1 MTNGSAGQGAQG
13 LRVVVVG
20 GSMGGLLAGNMLHRA
35 GCDVTVHER
44 IGTELAERGVGIA
57 THPGLHAAL
66 ESLGLSI
73 DEAFG
78 VRLEERITLGTDGSI
93 LARYHLPQIQ
103 ATWGHLYH
111 LLRGNFPDERYV
123 AGANFTRVEPHGEGV
138 LAHFADGSRVE
149 ADLLIGADGVR
160 STVRAQ
166 LWPEAV
172 PEYAGYVAWRGIV
185 DEDRLSAEHRDILLT
200 HFIVCLPPGEHVV
213 GYPVAGPDGDL
224 SPGKRRFNI
233 VWYRL
238 ATADELRRMQ
248 TDEAGNYHEAG
259 IAPDLIA
266 RSWID
271 EIHRAAEE
279 RLPPALAEPMTLAR
293 GLFFQ
298 TIVDLE
304 VPQMVQGRVAML
316 GDAAFSARPHTGMG
330 VVKGDRRRGLP
341 HRRDRGLSRRA
352 FARALPLRCGADALR
367 ALSGPLRPPP
377 GHAYRDPGAQR
388 RRPRARRLPA
398 PARDRHP
405 GHLDTAAL
413 LAAGRVQG
421 RRLARISHH
430 GHGLRDAVRPAG

>member
-1 MTNGSAGQGAQG
+1 MTDGSTARSATG

-66 ESLGLSI
+66 ERLGLSI

-78 VRLEERITLGTDGSI
+78 IRLEERISLGTDGRI
-93 LARYHLPQIQ
+93 LARYHMPEIQ
-103 ATWGHLYH
+103 ATWGHLYG
-111 LLRGNFPDERYV
+111 LLRSNFPDERYV
-123 AGANFTRVEPHGEGV
+123 AGANFTRFEPRGEGV
-138 LAHFADGSRVE
+138 LAYFADGSSVE

-160 STVRAQ
+160 SSVRAQ

-172 PEYAGYVAWRGIV
+172 PQYAGYVAWRGIV
-185 DEDRLSAEHRDILLT
+185 DEDRLSPEHRDILLT

-213 GYPVAGPDGDL
+213 GYPVAGVDGDL
-224 SPGKRRFNI
+224 GPGKRRFNI

-238 ATADELRRMQ
+238 ATAEQLRRMQ

-271 EIHRAAEE
+271 EIHRAAED
-279 RLPPALAEPMTLAR
+279 RLPPSLAEPMILAR

-304 VPQMVQGRVAML
+304 VPQMVRGRVAML

-330 VVKGDRRRGLP
+330 VVKATGDAVCLTDAIKAHPGA
-341 HRRDRGLSRRA
+341 LS
-352 FARALPLRCGADALR
+352 R
-367 ALSGPLRPPP
+367 ALSHYDAERTR
-377 GHAYRDPGAQR
+377 Y
-388 RRPRARRLPA
+388 
-398 PARDRHP
+398 
-405 GHLDTAAL
+405 
-413 LAAGRVQG
+413 GRSLVRFG
-421 RRLARISHH
+421 RRLGTHIETPGRSAEDRAFGDYLRQPETVIQAISIPPPCSP
-430 GHGLRDAVRPAG
+430 LAVFREDSQ

>member
-1 MTNGSAGQGAQG
+1 MTEGSTGRSAKG

-78 VRLEERITLGTDGSI
+78 IRLEERISLGTDGRI
-93 LARYHLPQIQ
+93 LARYHMPEIQ
-103 ATWGHLYH
+103 ATWGHLYG
-111 LLRGNFPDERYV
+111 LLRSNFPDERYV
-123 AGANFTRVEPHGEGV
+123 AGANFTRFEPRGEGV
-138 LAHFADGSRVE
+138 LAHFADGSSVE

-160 STVRAQ
+160 SSVRAQ

-172 PEYAGYVAWRGIV
+172 PQYAGYVAWRGIV
-185 DEDRLSAEHRDILLT
+185 DEDRLSPEHRDILLT

-213 GYPVAGPDGDL
+213 GYPVAGVDGDL
-224 SPGKRRFNI
+224 GPGKRRFNI

-238 ATADELRRMQ
+238 ATAEQLRRMQ

-271 EIHRAAEE
+271 EIHRAAED
-279 RLPPALAEPMTLAR
+279 RLPPSLAEPMILAR

-304 VPQMVQGRVAML
+304 VPQMVRGRVAML

-330 VVKGDRRRGLP
+330 VVKATGDAVCLTDAIKAHPGA
-341 HRRDRGLSRRA
+341 LS
-352 FARALPLRCGADALR
+352 R
-367 ALSGPLRPPP
+367 ALSHY
-377 GHAYRDPGAQR
+377 HAERTRY
-388 RRPRARRLPA
+388 
-398 PARDRHP
+398 
-405 GHLDTAAL
+405 
-413 LAAGRVQG
+413 GRSLVRFG
-421 RRLARISHH
+421 RRLGTHIETPGRSAEDRAFGDYLRQPETVIQAISIPPPCSP
-430 GHGLRDAVRPAG
+430 LAVFREDSR

>member
-1 MTNGSAGQGAQG
+1 MTEGSIGRSAKG

-73 DEAFG
+73 DEAYG

-93 LARYHLPQIQ
+93 LARYRLPQIQ
-103 ATWGHLYH
+103 ATWGHLYG
-111 LLRGNFPDERYV
+111 LLRSNFPDERYV

-138 LAHFADGSRVE
+138 LAHFADGTSIE

-166 LWPEAV
+166 LWPDAV
-172 PEYAGYVAWRGIV
+172 PQYAGYVAWRGIV
-185 DEDRLSAEHRDILLT
+185 DENRLSAEWRDMLLT
-200 HFIVCLPPGEHVV
+200 YFIVCLPPGEHVV

-233 VWYRL
+233 VWYKL
-238 ATADELRRMQ
+238 ATAERLRQML
-248 TDEAGNYHEAG
+248 TDSSGRYHEAG
-259 IAPDLIA
+259 IAPDLIVP
-266 RSWID
+266 SFID
-271 EIHRAAEE
+271 EIRQAAED
-279 RLPPALAEPMTLAR
+279 RLPPSLAEPMTLAR

-330 VVKGDRRRGLP
+330 VVKATGDAVCLKDTIEAHP
-341 HRRDRGLSRRA
+341 DALSR
-352 FARALPLRCGADALR
+352 ALAVYDEKRTR
-367 ALSGPLRPPP
+367 
-377 GHAYRDPGAQR
+377 Y
-388 RRPRARRLPA
+388 
-398 PARDRHP
+398 
-405 GHLDTAAL
+405 
-413 LAAGRVQG
+413 GRSLVRFG
-421 RRLARISHH
+421 RRLGTHIETPARSAEDRALGDYLRQPETVIQAISIPPPCSP
-430 GHGLRDAVRPAG
+430 LAVFREDA

>member
-93 LARYHLPQIQ
+93 LARYRLPQIQ

-166 LWPEAV
+166 VWPEAV

-330 VVKGDRRRGLP
+330 VVKATGDAVCLTDAIEAYPGE
-341 HRRDRGLSRRA
+341 LS
-352 FARALPLRCGADALR
+352 R
-367 ALSGPLRPPP
+367 ALSGYDAERMR
-377 GHAYRDPGAQR
+377 Y
-388 RRPRARRLPA
+388 
-398 PARDRHP
+398 
-405 GHLDTAAL
+405 
-413 LAAGRVQG
+413 GRSLVRFG
-421 RRLARISHH
+421 RRLGTHIETPERSEEDRALGDYLRQPETVIQAISIPPPCSP
-430 GHGLRDAVRPAG
+430 LAVFREDA

>member
-1 MTNGSAGQGAQG
+1 MTKCSTGRSAKGW
-13 LRVVVVG
+13 RVIVVG

-57 THPGLHAAL
+57 THPELHAAF
-66 ESLGLSI
+66 ESLGIPI
-73 DEAFG
+73 DDAFG
-78 VRLEERITLGTDGSI
+78 IRLEERITLGTDGSI
-93 LARYHLPQIQ
+93 RARYRLPQIQ
-103 ATWGHLYH
+103 STWGHLYR
-111 LLRGNFPDERYV
+111 LLLGIFPEERYV
-123 AGANFTRVEPHGEGV
+123 AGANFTRVEPHGDGV
-138 LAHFADGSRVE
+138 LAHFADGTSIN

-172 PEYAGYVAWRGIV
+172 PQYAGYVAWRGIV
-185 DEDRLSAEHRDILLT
+185 EEDRLSPEWHDILFS

-213 GYPVAGPDGDL
+213 GYPVGAADGDMR
-224 SPGKRRFNI
+224 PGKRRFNI

-248 TDEAGNYHEAG
+248 TDEAGNHHEAG

-271 EIHRAAEE
+271 EIHRAAAE
-279 RLPPALAEPMTLAR
+279 RLPPALAEPMALAR

-304 VPQMVQGRVAML
+304 TPQMVQGRVAML

-330 VVKGDRRRGLP
+330 VVKATGDAVCLTEAIKAHPGDL
-341 HRRDRGLSRRA
+341 A
-352 FARALPLRCGADALR
+352 Q
-367 ALSGPLRPPP
+367 ALSVYD
-377 GHAYRDPGAQR
+377 A
-388 RRPRARRLPA
+388 ARTRYGYSLV
-398 PARDRHP
+398 RF
-405 GHLDTAAL
+405 
-413 LAAGRVQG
+413 G
-421 RRLARISHH
+421 RRLGTHIETPERSAEDRALGDYIRQPETVIQAISIPPPCSP
-430 GHGLRDAVRPAG
+430 LAVFREDA

>member
-1 MTNGSAGQGAQG
+1 M
-13 LRVVVVG
+13 
-20 GSMGGLLAGNMLHRA
+20 
-35 GCDVTVHER
+35 
-44 IGTELAERGVGIA
+44 
-57 THPGLHAAL
+57 
-66 ESLGLSI
+66 
-73 DEAFG
+73 
-78 VRLEERITLGTDGSI
+78 
-93 LARYHLPQIQ
+93 
-103 ATWGHLYH
+103 
-111 LLRGNFPDERYV
+111 
-123 AGANFTRVEPHGEGV
+123 

-166 LWPEAV
+166 VWPEAV

-271 EIHRAAEE
+271 EIHRAAAE

-330 VVKGDRRRGLP
+330 VVKATGDAVCLTDAIEAHPGE
-341 HRRDRGLSRRA
+341 LS
-352 FARALPLRCGADALR
+352 R
-367 ALSGPLRPPP
+367 ALSRYD
-377 GHAYRDPGAQR
+377 AERMRY
-388 RRPRARRLPA
+388 
-398 PARDRHP
+398 
-405 GHLDTAAL
+405 
-413 LAAGRVQG
+413 GRSLVRFG
-421 RRLARISHH
+421 RRLGTHIETPERSAEDRALGDYLRQPETVIQAISIPPPCSPLAVFRKTPSPHFSPGSWSAR
-430 GHGLRDAVRPAG
+430 RCPARRVGKARSASRATTVPRAFRATWDIGQAD